1 MLCVTGEVSVYRK
14 LNWHQMLQLFFN
26 KINLKPA
33 TLAVVI
39 QAIAFFFVFSF
50 VSILKTQSLS
60 IVSAITTWTLLFF
73 VLMHATIAVWLAQI
87 ANMAKWWRWIHG
99 VFPLAVWM
107 MSQWHLPNTFYL
119 IGFLLSLSLYWTT
132 FRTQVPFFPS
142 TFIVRQ
148 QVLTL
153 IPPHQSMRI
162 IDIGSG
168 LGDMS
173 MYIAKTRPDC
183 LVDGIEIAPLPWLI
197 SVVRAK
203 FKRSKVNFKIGDYRL
218 LNFAN
223 YDLIFAYLSPV
234 AMADLWQ
241 KAQAQ
246 MRPGGL
252 LVSYEFE
259 IDGVEPTQVM
269 LHGDHEK
276 MLYVWK
282 IK

>member
-1 MLCVTGEVSVYRK
+1 
-14 LNWHQMLQLFFN
+14 MLQLLIN

-33 TLAVVI
+33 TLAVLI
-39 QAIAFFFVFSF
+39 QATAFLFIFSF
-50 VSILKTQSLS
+50 TLLVKAQSLYLLN
-60 IVSAITTWTLLFF
+60 IISAWNLIFL
-73 VLMHATIAVWLAQI
+73 VLIHAMVATWLAKLV
-87 ANMAKWWRWIHG
+87 NMAKWWRWIHFI
-99 VFPLAVWM
+99 FPLAAWG
-107 MSQWHLPNTFYL
+107 MSQLHVPDTFYL
-119 IGFLLSLSLYWTT
+119 VGFLLSLSLYWTT

-142 TFIVRQ
+142 TDAVRQ
-148 QVLTL
+148 EVLRL
-153 IPPHQSMRI
+153 IPHQSARI
-162 IDIGSG
+162 VDIGSG

-173 MYIAKTRPDC
+173 MFLAKERPDC

-203 FKRSKVNFKIGDYRL
+203 FKSSTADFKIGDYRS

-234 AMADLWQ
+234 AMSDLWQ
-241 KAQAQ
+241 KVQKQ

-259 IDGVEPTQVM
+259 IEGVEPTEVIQ
-269 LHGDHEK
+269 HGKDK
-276 MLYVWK
+276 RMLYVWK